1 MFINYRQ
8 EQWPDWLGIA
18 EFAYNNKTHSST
30 KVSPFKANY
39 GQDPRMGFEMRRKRK
54 RSREIHNKNKRDPG
68 ESKSSTGKST
78 RGDEEIY
85 R

>member
-1 MFINYRQ
+1 
-8 EQWPDWLGIA
+8 
-18 EFAYNNKTHSST
+18 
-30 KVSPFKANY
+30 
-39 GQDPRMGFEMRRKRK
+39 MGFEMRRKRK